1 MWSKQK
7 AVSLI
12 VILGDLTLFEKIAAS
27 SFSGLCGA
35 VVGNPTDVSLVRFQ
49 ADATLPMS
57 ERRNYKHVFDA
68 IYRISKEEGVL
79 TLWRGSTPTILRA
92 VSLTVGQ
99 LTTYDE
105 IKEWCMKVFLRKQE
119 TMADRIL

>member
-1 MWSKQK
+1 MWSQQNKVK
-7 AVSLI
+7 LPI
-12 VILGDLTLFEKIAAS
+12 IEGDLTLFEKIAAS

-49 ADATLPMS
+49 ADATLPMN
-57 ERRNYKHVFDA
+57 ERRNYKNVFDA

-92 VSLTVGQ
+92 VSLTVG
-99 LTTYDE
+99 
-105 IKEWCMKVFLRKQE
+105 
-119 TMADRIL
+119 